1 MADSKSGMNL
11 PSRTSAVLTDL
22 RSGISGSIQDTVRL
36 KQEWT
41 SLGQV
46 IQTAG
51 SRAGG
56 LAKGGGPGGMSSSKI
71 APDPNFG
78 QQQQA
83 SNNQVFSSPAQ
94 NAIGGGPGG
103 GGPGGGPGGP
113 GSDGGASGG
122 DGGGMFR
129 NLSEYISQNRTGAI
143 LYGAGTALGSAHA
156 TSDMVQSQLLMQ
168 RSAAFLPKDPG
179 LSIGDAYRSTSGPL
193 GLLSAGA
200 GGNLVSR
207 YEYIRRSAADMA
219 LGGAPNDKMDA
230 FNAMAAAQSY
240 GVGGA
245 ANFMQRAGTNDQFQG
260 SVMSGISNVSNL
272 TPGMG
277 LEGTT
282 RAYGGMQ
289 RAKSVNMLRS
299 VGIKIR
305 DENGNMKPMDVI
317 IDDLWTKICRD
328 VMKDGKGKP
337 TEQEMLIGFQPG
349 NSMDSMV
356 QNLFGDDPLVYTA
369 IKNGLIYKA
378 KTGGAAITR
387 DGANQAGMTTN
398 AVQTRQETQA
408 LGTQGLANS
417 ANAGSFSYNFTQ
429 DSVNEIFTKPAI
441 AIDEGLG
448 VLGPLKALNATAA
461 MLQTLGGTPG
471 GNAVANFFAAMLG
484 MGQKREAGG
493 PVDNKQPYMVG
504 EKGPELFIPKTDGV
518 IIPNDLGPTRHEGG
532 GVSAKGHSHTWGK
545 NALDKSKIKSILA
558 GAGFTGQA
566 LDDAV
571 KIAQGESGFNPFAAN
586 FNKGTG
592 DESYGLMQINM
603 LDKLGPGRRNWFGI
617 KSNEELYDTNKN
629 AKAAYSIFKAKG
641 YRFDKDWVTQSK
653 KNGLVGVVY
662 DKTSG
667 ASSGSSATDPTVY
680 DSSGVPIESP
690 ILTDKD
696 NTLIK
701 DSFISTYGD
710 KKGAQ
715 LFKAF
720 EEYNKTGKLP
730 TGTTVASMLGMNS
743 EGMSAMSAAMGGA
756 GGSTVN
762 YGGVTFNIT
771 TPADNKSF
779 VDSVKQAL
787 KDLNFLKIGRD

>member
-1 MADSKSGMNL
+1 MNL

-22 RSGISGSIQDTVRL
+22 RGGISEATQSTRQL

-56 LAKGGGPGGMSSSKI
+56 LAKVGGPGGLSSTKI

-78 QQQQA
+78 GQQQQP
-83 SNNQVFSSPAQ
+83 SNNQVFNSPAQ
-94 NAIGGGPGG
+94 AAIGGGYGG
-103 GGPGGGPGGP
+103 GGDLVVPGSGGYGGGGG
-113 GSDGGASGG
+113 GGGG
-122 DGGGMFR
+122 GNGMFR
-129 NLSEYISQNRTGAI
+129 NLSEYVSQNRTGAI

-168 RSAAFLPKDPG
+168 RAAAFMPKDPG
-179 LSIGDAYRSTSGPL
+179 LSIGESIRSTSGPL
-193 GLLSAGA
+193 GIYSAG
-200 GGNLVSR
+200 GLGDPLVSR
-207 YEYIRRSAADMA
+207 YEYVRRSAEAMA
-219 LGGAPNDKMDA
+219 KGGAPNDKMDA

-240 GVGGA
+240 GINGP
-245 ANFMQRAGTNDQFQG
+245 NFMQRAGTNDQFGG

-289 RAKSVNMLRS
+289 RGRSVNMLRG

-378 KTGGAAITR
+378 KTGGASINR
-387 DGANQAGMTTN
+387 DGANDAGMTTN
-398 AVQTRQETQA
+398 AVQTRQQAMA
-408 LGTQGLANS
+408 LGTQGLGQS
-417 ANAGSFSYNFTQ
+417 ANAGSFAFTGAQGGLNFLAQ
-429 DSVNEIFTKPAI
+429 GALEIDDKM
-441 AIDEGLG
+441 G
-448 VLGPLKALNATAA
+448 VLGPLKALNSLAA
-461 MLQTLGGTPG
+461 LMQTLGGAG
-471 GNAVANFFAAMLG
+471 GGIGNSVMGFLMAMLG
-484 MGQKREAGG
+484 LKGRATGG
-493 PVDNKQPYMVG
+493 PVGGKVPYVVG
-504 EKGPELFIPKTDGV
+504 EEGPELFIPKVDGT
-518 IIPNDLGPTRHEGG
+518 IIPNMDGKNPFRHHGGSVKTTGPDMGKNEWAKALISKLGGNATEANTSAVISWMAQEGG
-532 GVSAKGHSHTWGK
+532 HWNNSAGYNPLNTTR
-545 NALDKSKIKSILA
+545 NMP
-558 GAGFTGQA
+558 GA
-566 LDDAV
+566 
-571 KIAQGESGFNPFAAN
+571 K
-586 FNKGTG
+586 
-592 DESYGLMQINM
+592 LM
-603 LDKLGPGRRNWFGI
+603 DGGPGRAHGVKHYTSWEQGLEATVLTLTEKAKERGYDKIVNSIITGKDKNRIMDAVYASKWGTGKGGGTSGGTDSASGTDSPSLTTDENAAI
-617 KSNEELYDTNKN
+617 KSSFV
-629 AKAAYSIFKAKG
+629 SI
-641 YRFDKDWVTQSK
+641 
-653 KNGLVGVVY
+653 
-662 DKTSG
+662 
-667 ASSGSSATDPTVY
+667 
-680 DSSGVPIESP
+680 
-690 ILTDKD
+690 
-696 NTLIK
+696 
-701 DSFISTYGD
+701 YGD
-710 KKGAQ
+710 KKGAE

-720 EEYNKTGKLP
+720 QEYNKTGKLP
-730 TGTTVASMLGMNS
+730 EGNTVGSMLGLS
-743 EGMSAMSAAMGGA
+743 GSDASAMVAAMGGS

-787 KDLNFLKIGRD
+787 KDLNFLKIGKD

>member
-1 MADSKSGMNL
+1 MNL

-22 RSGISGSIQDTVRL
+22 KGGISEATQSTRQL

-56 LAKGGGPGGMSSSKI
+56 LATRGGGPGGLSSTKI

-78 QQQQA
+78 GQQSS
-83 SNNQVFSSPAQ
+83 SNNQVFNSPAQ
-94 NAIGGGPGG
+94 AAIGGGNNGGGDVAVPGYGGGYGG
-103 GGPGGGPGGP
+103 GG
-113 GSDGGASGG
+113 G
-122 DGGGMFR
+122 DSGGMFR
-129 NLSEYISQNRTGAI
+129 NLSEYVSQNRTGAI

-168 RSAAFLPKDPG
+168 RAAAFMPKDPG
-179 LSIGDAYRSTSGPL
+179 LSLGESIRSTSGL
-193 GLLSAGA
+193 GGILSPGA

-207 YEYIRRSAADMA
+207 YEYVRRSAEDMA
-219 LGGAPNDKMDA
+219 KGGAPNDKMDA

-240 GVGGA
+240 GINGP
-245 ANFMQRAGTNDQFQG
+245 NFMQRAGTNDQFAG

-289 RAKSVNMLRS
+289 RGRSVNMLRG

-305 DENGNMKPMDVI
+305 DESGNMKPMDVI

-378 KTGGAAITR
+378 KTGGASINR
-387 DGANQAGMTTN
+387 DGANDAGMTTN
-398 AVQTRQETQA
+398 AVQTRQQAMA
-408 LGTQGLANS
+408 LGTQGLGQS
-417 ANAGSFSYNFTQ
+417 ANAGSFSFTGAQGGLNFLAQ
-429 DSVNEIFTKPAI
+429 GALEIDDKMGA
-441 AIDEGLG
+441 
-448 VLGPLKALNATAA
+448 LGPLKALNSLAA
-461 MLQTLGGTPG
+461 LMQTLGGAG
-471 GNAVANFFAAMLG
+471 GGIGNSVMGFLMAMLG
-484 MGQKREAGG
+484 LKGKASGG
-493 PVDNKQPYMVG
+493 EVGGATPYMVG

-518 IIPNDLGPTRHEGG
+518 IIPNHLGPTRHEGG
-532 GVSAKGHSHTWGK
+532 GVSAKGHSHSWGK
-545 NALDKSKIKSILA
+545 NAKNVTEIKSILA

-566 LDDAV
+566 LEDAL
-571 KIAQGESGFNPFAAN
+571 KIAQGESGYNPFAAN

-592 DESYGLMQINM
+592 DESYGLFQINM
-603 LDKLGPGRRNWFGI
+603 LDKLGPGRRQWFGI
-617 KSNEELYDTNKN
+617 KNNEELYDVHKN

-653 KNGLVGVVY
+653 KYGLVDRVY
-662 DKTSG
+662 DKGTG
-667 ASSGSSATDPTVY
+667 AGTGGSTEGTDGGTTPTTLTTEENDAIKSSFVSV
-680 DSSGVPIESP
+680 
-690 ILTDKD
+690 
-696 NTLIK
+696 
-701 DSFISTYGD
+701 YGD
-710 KKGAQ
+710 KKGAE

-720 EEYNKTGKLP
+720 QEFNKTGKLP
-730 TGTTVASMLGMNS
+730 EGTTVGSMLGLTGS
-743 EGMSAMSAAMGGA
+743 DAAGMLQSMGGG

-762 YGGVTFNIT
+762 YGGVTFNVT

-779 VDSVKQAL
+779 IDSIKKAL
-787 KDLNFLKIGRD
+787 KELNFLGIGKD

>member
-11 PSRTSAVLTDL
+11 PSRTSVALTDL
-22 RSGISGSIQDTVRL
+22 KGGISEATQSTRQL

-56 LAKGGGPGGMSSSKI
+56 LATRGGGPGGLSSTKI

-78 QQQQA
+78 GQQQA

-94 NAIGGGPGG
+94 NAIGGGNNGG
-103 GGPGGGPGGP
+103 GDVAVPGGPGGY
-113 GSDGGASGG
+113 GG
-122 DGGGMFR
+122 DGGGGAGMFR
-129 NLSEYISQNRTGAI
+129 NLSEYVSQNRTGAI

-168 RSAAFLPKDPG
+168 RAAAFMPKDPG
-179 LSIGDAYRSTSGPL
+179 LSFGESIRSTSGL
-193 GLLSAGA
+193 GGIYSAGA
-200 GGNLVSR
+200 QGNLVSR
-207 YEYIRRSAADMA
+207 YEYVRRSAEDMA
-219 LGGAPNDKMDA
+219 KGGAPNDKMDA
-230 FNAMAAAQSY
+230 FNALAAAQSY
-240 GVGGA
+240 GINGP
-245 ANFMQRAGTNDQFQG
+245 NFMQRAGTNDQFAG

-289 RAKSVNMLRS
+289 RGRSVNMLRG

-305 DENGNMKPMDVI
+305 DESGNMKPMDVI

-378 KTGGAAITR
+378 KTGGASINR
-387 DGANQAGMTTN
+387 DGANDAGMTTN
-398 AVQTRQETQA
+398 AVQTRQQSMA
-408 LGTQGLANS
+408 LGTQGLGQS
-417 ANAGSFSYNFTQ
+417 ANAGSFSFTGAQGGLNFLAQ
-429 DSVNEIFTKPAI
+429 GALEIDDKMGA
-441 AIDEGLG
+441 
-448 VLGPLKALNATAA
+448 LGPLKALNSLAA
-461 MLQTLGGTPG
+461 LMQTLGGAG
-471 GNAVANFFAAMLG
+471 GGIGNSVMGFLMAMLG
-484 MGQKREAGG
+484 LKGKAAGG
-493 PVDNKQPYMVG
+493 EVGGATPYMVG

-518 IIPNDLGPTRHEGG
+518 IIPNHLGPTRHEGG
-532 GVSAKGHSHTWGK
+532 GVSAKGHSHSWGK
-545 NALDKSKIKSILA
+545 NAKNATEIKSILA

-566 LDDAV
+566 LEDAL
-571 KIAQGESGFNPFAAN
+571 KIAQGESGYNPFAAN

-592 DESYGLMQINM
+592 DESYGLFQINM
-603 LDKLGPGRRNWFGI
+603 LDKLGPGRRQWFGI
-617 KSNEELYDTNKN
+617 KNNEELYDVHKN

-653 KNGLVGVVY
+653 KYGLVDRVY
-662 DKTSG
+662 DKGTGAGTGGSTEGTDGGTTSTTLTTEEND
-667 ASSGSSATDPTVY
+667 AIKSSFVSV
-680 DSSGVPIESP
+680 
-690 ILTDKD
+690 
-696 NTLIK
+696 
-701 DSFISTYGD
+701 YGD
-710 KKGAQ
+710 KKGAE

-720 EEYNKTGKLP
+720 QEFNKTGKLP
-730 TGTTVASMLGMNS
+730 EGTTVGSMLGLTGS
-743 EGMSAMSAAMGGA
+743 DAAGMLQSMGGG

-762 YGGVTFNIT
+762 YGGVTFNVT

-779 VDSVKQAL
+779 IDSIKKAL
-787 KDLNFLKIGRD
+787 KELNFLGIGKD

>member
-1 MADSKSGMNL
+1 MNL

-22 RSGISGSIQDTVRL
+22 RGGISEATQSTRQL

-56 LAKGGGPGGMSSSKI
+56 LAKIGGPGGGLSSTKI

-78 QQQQA
+78 GQQQQL
-83 SNNQVFSSPAQ
+83 SNNQVFNSPAQ
-94 NAIGGGPGG
+94 NAIGGGYGG
-103 GGPGGGPGGP
+103 GNELPPPP
-113 GSDGGASGG
+113 GSGSGG
-122 DGGGMFR
+122 DGGGGMLR
-129 NLSEYISQNRTGAI
+129 NLSEYVSQNRTGAI

-156 TSDMVQSQLLMQ
+156 TSDMVQTQLLMQ
-168 RSAAFLPKDPG
+168 RAASLLTRDPG
-179 LSIGDAYRSTSGPL
+179 LSIEEARRSTSGPL
-193 GLLSAGA
+193 GIFNAGA
-200 GGNLVSR
+200 KGTLVSR
-207 YEYIRRSAADMA
+207 YEYIRRSAEEMA
-219 LGGAPNDKMDA
+219 KGGAPNDKMDA
-230 FNAMAAAQSY
+230 YNALAAAQSY
-240 GVGGA
+240 GINGP
-245 ANFMQRAGTNDQFQG
+245 NFMQRAGTYDQFAG

-289 RAKSVNMLRS
+289 QGRSVNMLRS
-299 VGIKIR
+299 VGIRIR
-305 DENGNMKPMDVI
+305 DESGNMKPMDVI

-378 KTGGAAITR
+378 KTGGVAITS

-398 AVQTRQETQA
+398 AVQTRQKTMA
-408 LGTQGLANS
+408 LGTQGLGQS
-417 ANAGSFSYNFTQ
+417 ASAGSYAYRGAQGALNFGA
-429 DSVNEIFTKPAI
+429 EFAL
-441 AIDEGLG
+441 EGDDLLG
-448 VLGPLKALNATAA
+448 PLGPLKALNAAA
-461 MLQTLGGTPG
+461 ALMQTLGGHG
-471 GNAVANFFAAMLG
+471 GGVGSSIMGFMLALLG
-484 MGQKREAGG
+484 LKGRAAGG
-493 PVDNKQPYMVG
+493 KVGDATPYIVG

-518 IIPNDLGPTRHEGG
+518 IIPNHLGPTRHEGG
-532 GVSAKGHSHTWGK
+532 GVSAKGHSHAWGK
-545 NALDKSKIKSILA
+545 NAKNSTEIKNILA

-566 LDDAV
+566 LEDAL
-571 KIAQGESGFNPFAAN
+571 KIAQGESGYNPFATN

-592 DESYGLMQINM
+592 DESYGLFQINM
-603 LDKLGPGRRNWFGI
+603 LGTLGPSRRQWFGI
-617 KSNEELYDTNKN
+617 KKNEELYDVHKN

-653 KNGLVGVVY
+653 KYGLVNRVY
-662 DKTSG
+662 DMGTG
-667 ASSGSSATDPTVY
+667 ASTGGDGETPTALTTDEN
-680 DSSGVPIESP
+680 DI
-690 ILTDKD
+690 
-696 NTLIK
+696 IK
-701 DSFISTYGD
+701 NSFVSIYGD
-710 KKGAQ
+710 KKGAE

-720 EEYNKTGKLP
+720 QAWNKTGKLP
-730 TGTTVASMLGMNS
+730 ESNTVESLLGLSSSGASDLLT
-743 EGMSAMSAAMGGA
+743 AIGGG

-779 VDSVKQAL
+779 VDSIKKAL
-787 KDLNFLKIGRD
+787 KDLNLLKIGRD